1 MSPISKLRNPH
12 TYYVTGATGYIGTA
26 VVKALSACGQRC
38 VAVTRQPQHRD
49 NSCKWQTVGGYGE
62 LKGSQDAVLLHLAD
76 DSYGTD
82 ESERL
87 SLATAQQLA
96 NAGYAHV
103 VFASSGIVYGD
114 MQPGSITEEA
124 LLLGKSFYA
133 ESKKACERIFL
144 ESGFTVARLSNVI
157 GPMIKPQT
165 VLSDIVGHLKRSSTI
180 KVRDSTPVRD
190 FIWLEDTVDALLK
203 LATKSPGGAFNIAGN
218 RGVSIAELAEVT
230 ARAFGVSD
238 PTIES
243 EIKPAGEP
251 SRLVLANEKAKQ
263 TLSWAPRISLEE
275 GIQIIARNY
284 D

>member
-1 MSPISKLRNPH
+1 MSPISNLRNPH
-12 TYYVTGATGYIGTA
+12 TYYVTGATGYIGSA

-49 NSCKWQTVGGYGE
+49 YPCEWRTVNGYSE
-62 LKGSQDAVLLHLAD
+62 LKGSQNAVLLHLAD

-82 ESERL
+82 GSEQL
-87 SLATAQQLA
+87 SIATATQLA

-114 MQPGSITEEA
+114 KQPGSITEEA
-124 LLLGKSFYA
+124 LLLGNTSYA

-144 ESGFTVARLSNVI
+144 EAGFTVARLSNVI
-157 GPMIKPQT
+157 GPMLKPRT
-165 VLSDIVGHLKRSSTI
+165 VLSDIVGHLKHGSTI
-180 KVRDSTPVRD
+180 KVRDSSPIRD

-203 LATKSPGGAFNIAGN
+203 LATKSPGGVFNIAGS

-238 PTIES
+238 PAIES

-251 SRLVLANEKAKQ
+251 SRLVLANEKAIQ
-263 TLSWAPRISLEE
+263 TLSWAPRVSLEE